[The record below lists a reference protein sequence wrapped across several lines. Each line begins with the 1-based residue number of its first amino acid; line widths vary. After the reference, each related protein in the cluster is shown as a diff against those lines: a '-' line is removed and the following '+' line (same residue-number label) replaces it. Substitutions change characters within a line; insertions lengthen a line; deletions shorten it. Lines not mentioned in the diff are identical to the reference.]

1 MNTFGYRAE
10 PERTISCTLI
20 GINQGLFSFQ
30 RALSESLAGYPAV
43 LARKERLKWFNPMT
57 TVAPPL
63 PETVS
68 RALTDFIAAAKAA
81 FGERLASVVLFG
93 SAAEGRLR
101 ATSDVNLILVLTEF
115 QQGDVEQL
123 APALK
128 IARAA
133 IRLEPMFLLASEIAA
148 AAECF
153 AQKFADIARRRL
165 VLDGPDPFTN
175 VTIPRAAE
183 IFRLKQVLLNLVLR
197 LRESFAVRAG
207 REDQV
212 AMLVADTAGPL
223 RACAATLLELET
235 GKVHPPKE
243 ALDLVAQASG
253 KPEWVR
259 ALDHVSEVREQ
270 RTVAGATLTPALFAI
285 LEIAGQLRSRAE
297 SL

>member
-1 MNTFGYRAE
+1 MVQLMSA
-10 PERTISCTLI
+10 
-20 GINQGLFSFQ
+20 
-30 RALSESLAGYPAV
+30 A
-43 LARKERLKWFNPMT
+43 
-57 TVAPPL
+57 APPL

-68 RALTDFIAAAKAA
+68 QALNDFIAAAKAA
-81 FGERLASVVLFG
+81 FSERLSSVVLFG

-101 ATSDVNLILVLTEF
+101 ATSDVNLILVLTDF
-115 QQGDVEQL
+115 LQNDAEQL

-133 IRLEPMFLLASEIAA
+133 IHLEPMFLLASEIKL

-153 AQKFADIARRRL
+153 AQKFSDIARRRR
-165 VLDGPDPFTN
+165 VLHGPDPFAN

-235 GKVHPPKE
+235 GHVHSPKD
-243 ALDLVAQASG
+243 ALDLVAQSSG
-253 KPEWVR
+253 KAEWQR
-259 ALDHVSEVREQ
+259 ALNRVSDVREQ
-270 RTVAGATLTPALFAI
+270 RAVAAESLTPALFAI
-285 LEIAGQLRSRAE
+285 LEIAGHLRSRAE
-297 SL
+297 SLR

>member
-1 MNTFGYRAE
+1 MV
-10 PERTISCTLI
+10 
-20 GINQGLFSFQ
+20 Q
-30 RALSESLAGYPAV
+30 
-43 LARKERLKWFNPMT
+43 PMPT
-57 TVAPPL
+57 AAPPL

-68 RALTDFIAAAKAA
+68 RALSDFIGSAKSA
-81 FGERLASVVLFG
+81 FGERLSSVVLFG

-133 IRLEPMFLLASEIAA
+133 IRLEPMFLLLSEIPA

-175 VTIPRAAE
+175 IAIPRAAE

-207 REDQV
+207 SEDQV
-212 AMLVADTAGPL
+212 ALLVAATAGPL
-223 RACAATLLELET
+223 RACAATLLQLET
-235 GKVHPPKE
+235 GNIHTPKE
-243 ALDLVAQASG
+243 ALDLVVQSYG
-253 KPEWVR
+253 KPEWQR
-259 ALDHVSEVREQ
+259 ALEHVSEVREQ
-270 RTVAGATLTPALFAI
+270 RAVAGDTLTPALFAI
-285 LEIAGQLRSRAE
+285 LEIPGPLRSRAE
-297 SL
+297 SLE